1 MFPFL
6 QANQDSFWHHPY
18 GSTQLYVWIAIA
30 IIAGFA
36 TIFLLMSLPSQWRKY
51 VTGGVTFVAGALY
64 ILQYFWPQ
72 PVAKQPG
79 TLPADF
85 KEKVGF
91 FLNDAVFVAG
101 DFTNILTG
109 LLLGL
114 GIYSLL
120 RIHLRKALSFGKDWG
135 FSMVLVLA
143 LVAQVFF
150 GFWNYS
156 NTKGPDAAALA
167 EGRGWQIQNYMS
179 DLLFDGMF
187 QQFEAAM
194 FSIIAF
200 YILSAAYRAFRLRS
214 PEASI
219 LLGTALVVM
228 LANMGAV
235 AGPWDD
241 AVKNMAHGN
250 AWLLNLQLGEIGKW
264 ISATIQTPSLR
275 GVDFGIGIGT
285 IAMGLRLWLSLEKTG
300 GAN

>member
-1 MFPFL
+1 MLPFA
-6 QANQDSFWHHPY
+6 QVAQDNFWHHPN
-18 GSTQLYVWIAIA
+18 GSPQLFTWIAIA

-36 TIFLLMSLPSQWRKY
+36 MIFLLMSLPSQWRKY
-51 VTGGVTFVAGALY
+51 VTGGVTFVAGSIY
-64 ILQYFWPQ
+64 IFQFFWPK
-72 PVAKQPG
+72 PIGRQPG
-79 TLPADF
+79 QLPVDL
-85 KEKVGF
+85 KEQVSF
-91 FLNDAVFVAG
+91 FLNDAVPVLG

-114 GIYSLL
+114 GIYSLM
-120 RIHLRKALSFGKDWG
+120 RIHLKKFLTFGKDWG
-135 FSMVLVLA
+135 YSAVLIGA
-143 LVAQVFF
+143 LLAQVFF
-150 GFWNYS
+150 GFWNYHDF
-156 NTKGPDAAALA
+156 KGPNAAALN
-167 EGRGWQIQNYMS
+167 EGRSWAFQNYAS

-219 LLGTALVVM
+219 LLGTALVIM

-235 AGPWDD
+235 SQPWDD
-241 AVKNMAHGN
+241 AVKNVAHGN
-250 AWLLNLQLGEIGKW
+250 TWLLNLQLSEIKGW
-264 ISATIQTPSLR
+264 VSDTIQTPSLR

-300 GAN
+300 GQN